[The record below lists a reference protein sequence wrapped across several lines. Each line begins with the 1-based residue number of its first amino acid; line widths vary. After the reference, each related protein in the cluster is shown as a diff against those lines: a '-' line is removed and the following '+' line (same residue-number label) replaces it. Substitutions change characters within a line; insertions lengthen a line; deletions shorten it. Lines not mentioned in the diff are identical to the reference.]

1 VQLHGALFGLPG
13 LDEFCRRFLHVRR
26 ALDLRQLTLIGGT
39 VLREGAGE
47 RRPLLIEV
55 VLKLLAIELNQHLAA
70 RIRSPRSTAKR
81 LTTPGH
87 GERHSQQQSARQPRT
102 RDSAPK
108 HTDEVYRRAN
118 EVARYATNR
127 YI

>member
-1 VQLHGALFGLPG
+1 MQLHGALFGLPG

-55 VLKLLAIELNQHLAA
+55 VLKLLAIELNQHLARTDPITEVDGQAAHHA
-70 RIRSPRSTAKR
+70 RPRRTPLPTA
-81 LTTPGH
+81 
-87 GERHSQQQSARQPRT
+87 ERPSAK
-102 RDSAPK
+102 DS
-108 HTDEVYRRAN
+108 
-118 EVARYATNR
+118 
-127 YI
+127 